1 MKNSGT
7 PEYVKRFARIQK
19 RRAYKNNPNV
29 APFILSHS
37 LKSRAK
43 KDAMLRN
50 YPDGLLKALCN
61 GDRQE
66 SIDVYGRYSTSCLT
80 LSTFTTAY

>member
-1 MKNSGT
+1 MTLDDIPLK
-7 PEYVKRFARIQK
+7 YR
-19 RRAYKNNPNV
+19 NNPNV
-29 APFILSHS
+29 EPFILSHS

-50 YPDGLLKALCN
+50 YSDGLLKALYD
-61 GDRQE
+61 GGRQE
-66 SIDVYGRYSTSCLT
+66 SVDVYGRYFRLCLT